1 MKKLTTFAVLAC
13 LALGLSACSTA
24 SPEEQALQAMNEFAD
39 ELESLAQ
46 QDKIC
51 ESEVTAVSEAFEAKL
66 PAEDSNVETDMT
78 AEQQEQLESLTMR
91 IAQSMFGMMMKVDS
105 GC

>member
-1 MKKLTTFAVLAC
+1 MKKLTTFAAIAC
-13 LALGLSACSTA
+13 LTLGLTACSSAT
-24 SPEEQALQAMNEFAD
+24 PEEQALQAMIEFAD

-51 ESEVTAVSEAFEAKL
+51 ESEVTAVSEAFEAQL
-66 PAEDSNVETDMT
+66 PEEESDVEAEMT
-78 AEQQEQLESLTMR
+78 AEQREQFATLTMR